1 MNDSILDLFVQLIA
15 NNTGLHIRSQDRRT
29 LTQKIASRMKAIKL
43 AMPEHYY
50 QLLQADTEI
59 SQKEWRELIV
69 LLTTTESYF
78 LRDKGQFNLLE
89 NVILPDIIEQK
100 NQLSN
105 SSGLTRSLRI
115 WSAGCSTGEEPYS
128 LAIVIQKLIPDW
140 EDWNILILGTD
151 INKDALDKA
160 RQGIYSPWSFRLVN
174 PEIQQ
179 QYFSQYKG
187 EWMIDTRLI
196 KNVKFKY
203 GNLVKDD
210 YPSVYDDICNMDLI
224 LCRNVFVYFEAESI
238 ALVIKKFYNT
248 LRLGGYLITG
258 HAELYGQVFP
268 KLKAKLFP
276 ESVVYQ
282 RLEGEL
288 EKNYQPIR
296 ITENTYNTAQYTE
309 QFSQKLPGLEPGI
322 SLTENPVKAEI
333 KSINKSTYSEP
344 FKSHSAADLPRYE
357 TRSTPTLLPISN
369 SRDLSNSLAIA
380 RQPVENILRSIN
392 APKND
397 HKKVDSDAHLFSLT
411 SENEVNI
418 ARNLICEAADFFNN
432 KTYGEAIKKAEQVIQ
447 RYPDNFEA
455 YYLLAEIY
463 ANLGKYAEAIDYSQ
477 KALKVDS
484 MSIFPYHLLAHIA
497 EEKGD
502 LEGAK
507 LFLKRIIYLCPSF
520 ISAYLELANIYNK
533 EGNFK
538 REKKMY
544 TTACEILKCLP
555 HDTPIEQHG
564 KITAC
569 ELLKYVKE
577 VLLQS
582 SM

>member
-15 NNTGLHIRSQDRRT
+15 NNTGLHIRAQDRRA
-29 LTQKIASRMKAIKL
+29 LSQKILVRMKAIKL
-43 AMPEHYY
+43 ASPDGYY
-50 QLLQADTEI
+50 QFLQANTEI
-59 SQKEWRELIV
+59 SQTEWRELIV

-89 NVILPDIIEQK
+89 NVILPEIIEQK

-105 SSGLTRSLRI
+105 YSGLTRSLRI

-128 LAIVIQKLIPDW
+128 LGILIQKLIPDW

-151 INKDALDKA
+151 INKEALDKA
-160 RQGIYSPWSFRLVN
+160 RKGIYSPWSFRLVN

-179 QYFSQYKG
+179 QYFSPYKG
-187 EWMIDTRLI
+187 EWMINTKLI
-196 KNVKFKY
+196 KNVKFRY

-210 YPSVYDDICNMDLI
+210 FPNIYDDLCNMDLI
-224 LCRNVFVYFEAESI
+224 LCRNVFVYFESPSI

-248 LRLGGYLITG
+248 LRPGGYLITG

-268 KLKAKLFP
+268 KLRAKLFP

-282 RLEGEL
+282 RIEGDI
-288 EKNYQPIR
+288 EKNHQPSK
-296 ITENTYNTAQYTE
+296 TVENTYDLNQYADGSSQSFAPLELENAFSLNKDLVRSEVKSKIQTTYIE
-309 QFSQKLPGLEPGI
+309 NIKSQKLADSPR
-322 SLTENPVKAEI
+322 AETL
-333 KSINKSTYSEP
+333 SVP
-344 FKSHSAADLPRYE
+344 A
-357 TRSTPTLLPISN
+357 LLPISN
-369 SRDLSNSLAIA
+369 LTDLTKPLARV
-380 RQPVENILRSIN
+380 RQPVENVLRSIN
-392 APKND
+392 A
-397 HKKVDSDAHLFSLT
+397 KKIEYKTINSEVSLT
-411 SENEVNI
+411 SATEVTI
-418 ARNLICEAADFFNN
+418 ASNLIREAADYFRN
-432 KTYGEAIKKAEQVIQ
+432 KIYAEAIKKAEQVIE
-447 RYPDNFEA
+447 RYPHNFEA

-463 ANLGKYAEAIDYSQ
+463 ANLGKYDQAIDYCQ
-477 KALKVDS
+477 KAIKVDS

-497 EEKGD
+497 EERGD

-544 TTACEILKCLP
+544 TTSCEILKRLP
-555 HDTPIEQHG
+555 PDLPIEEHG
-564 KITAC
+564 KITAS

-582 SM
+582 SR

>member
-15 NNTGLHIRSQDRRT
+15 NNTGLHIRPQDRRA
-29 LTQKIASRMKAIKL
+29 LAQKLLVRMKAIKL
-43 AMPEHYY
+43 ATPESYY
-50 QLLQADTEI
+50 QFLQANTEI
-59 SQKEWRELIV
+59 SQTEWRELIV

-89 NVILPDIIEQK
+89 NVILPEIIEQK
-100 NQLSN
+100 NQLGN
-105 SSGLTRSLRI
+105 YSGLTRSLRI

-128 LAIVIQKLIPDW
+128 LAILIQKLIPDW

-151 INKDALDKA
+151 INKEALDKA
-160 RQGIYSPWSFRLVN
+160 RKGIYSPWSFRLVN

-179 QYFSQYKG
+179 QYFVPYKG
-187 EWMIDTRLI
+187 EWMINTKLI
-196 KNVKFKY
+196 KNVKFRY

-210 YPSVYDDICNMDLI
+210 FPSVYDDLCNMDLI
-224 LCRNVFVYFEAESI
+224 LCRNVFVYFESPSI
-238 ALVIKKFYNT
+238 TLVIKKFYNT
-248 LRLGGYLITG
+248 LRPGGFLITG

-268 KLKAKLFP
+268 KLRAKLFP

-282 RLEGEL
+282 RIEGDI
-288 EKNYQPIR
+288 EKTQPIKTVENVSNLPHYQDR
-296 ITENTYNTAQYTE
+296 KLVSSSKTETL
-309 QFSQKLPGLEPGI
+309 SV
-322 SLTENPVKAEI
+322 PV
-333 KSINKSTYSEP
+333 
-344 FKSHSAADLPRYE
+344 
-357 TRSTPTLLPISN
+357 LLPISN
-369 SRDLSNSLAIA
+369 LTDLTKPLERF
-380 RQPVENILRSIN
+380 RQPVETVLRSIN
-392 APKND
+392 A
-397 HKKVDSDAHLFSLT
+397 KKIEDKTINYETSLT
-411 SENEVNI
+411 SEKEVNI
-418 ARNLICEAADFFNN
+418 ANNLIREAADYFRN
-432 KTYGEAIKKAEQVIQ
+432 KIYTEAIKKAEQVIE
-447 RYPDNFEA
+447 RYHHNFEA

-463 ANLGKYAEAIDYSQ
+463 ANLGKYEQAINYCQ
-477 KALKVDS
+477 KAIKVDS

-544 TTACEILKCLP
+544 TTSYEILKRLP
-555 HDTPIEQHG
+555 PDIPIEGRG
-564 KITAC
+564 KITAS

-577 VLLQS
+577 VLLES
-582 SM
+582 SR